1 MADRQVLY
9 IESDNDIFWPAIN
22 HRTDALLTSGTVTM
36 TLTDADGATVTLADS
51 AMAYNATRE
60 GWEGNVDSAADLTE
74 DATYTL
80 KLVGSW
86 SGPDNTRKIACV
98 AKWQGVR

>member
-1 MADRQVLY
+1 MADKLILF
-9 IESDNDIFWPAIN
+9 IESDNDIFWPARN

-36 TLTDADGATVTLADS
+36 TLTDANDATITLADS
-51 AMAYNATRE
+51 SMAYNATRG
-60 GWEGNVDSAADLTE
+60 GWEGNVDSAAALTE

-86 SGPDNTRKIACV
+86 SGPDNARKIACV